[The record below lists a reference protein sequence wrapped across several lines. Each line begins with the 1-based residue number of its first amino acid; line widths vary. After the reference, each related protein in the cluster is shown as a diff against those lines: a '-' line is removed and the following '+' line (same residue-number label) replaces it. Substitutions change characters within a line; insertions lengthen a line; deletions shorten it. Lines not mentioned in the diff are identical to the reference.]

1 MKKDILK
8 LKKEVLYSLNFET
21 KFDEKQKFFD
31 TFFKFLSLK
40 NDIKYE
46 KNERNE
52 TNSIKMARNK
62 DILLNEFIELFFD
75 TKEGKSIVNEI
86 NEIYKETF
94 ELQEVKKVEEVKNPE
109 TKDLL
114 ENGTQKTMIIEEE
127 SPNALLRKVKKG

>member
-75 TKEGKSIVNEI
+75 TKEGKIIVNEI

-94 ELQEVKKVEEVKNPE
+94 ELKVVEEVKNPE

>member
-1 MKKDILK
+1 MKRDILK

-31 TFFKFLSLK
+31 TFFKFLNLK

-52 TNSIKMARNK
+52 NNSIKMARNK

>member
-1 MKKDILK
+1 MKRDILK

>member
-1 MKKDILK
+1 MKRDILK

-52 TNSIKMARNK
+52 NNSIKMARNK